1 MDTFADRRCFEIGS
15 PARMSDRARHT
26 PWSKKIVGIAGAGT
40 ETLDTPNDRLGRRK
54 TVRRRAR
61 SRPSPAGF
69 ARRATTGWVPSA
81 SLGALSGSAKPN
93 AMDSSSAAEANPLD
107 PQSETTAARGSI
119 ECFAWRA
126 LLTSTIVEGSACNTG
141 RPDAVA
147 PRLDDAGRQPGGFH
161 CLQPSRKK
169 TAASRDGRSLV
180 SLKCQGYGTR
190 RIENGSNAF
199 ARATRA
205 APRCYR

>member
-1 MDTFADRRCFEIGS
+1 
-15 PARMSDRARHT
+15 MSDRARHT

-54 TVRRRAR
+54 TVRRRAQGNA
-61 SRPSPAGF
+61 PSPAGF

-126 LLTSTIVEGSACNTG
+126 LLTSTIVEGSACNTR

-147 PRLDDAGRQPGGFH
+147 PRLDDAGRQPGGF
-161 CLQPSRKK
+161 
-169 TAASRDGRSLV
+169 SLFA
-180 SLKCQGYGTR
+180 TEPE
-190 RIENGSNAF
+190 ENGRVPRWPISRFFEVPRVWHSPNREWKQCVCSSD
-199 ARATRA
+199 ARRA
-205 APRCYR
+205 ALLSVSDAR